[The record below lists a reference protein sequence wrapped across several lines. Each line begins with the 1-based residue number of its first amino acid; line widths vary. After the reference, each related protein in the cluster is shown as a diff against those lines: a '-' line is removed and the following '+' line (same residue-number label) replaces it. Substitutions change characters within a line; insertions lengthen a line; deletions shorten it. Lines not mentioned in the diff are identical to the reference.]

1 MNEPDADDVARGVR
15 DALAEDVGTG
25 DLTAAL
31 IPRDSSARASIVV
44 REPAVLCGAAWVDES
59 FRQLDPEIRVHWRFE
74 DGARCAAG
82 DIVCTLEGHAR
93 SLLTGER
100 TALNFLQT
108 LSATATVTA
117 RFCDIVAGTSAKI
130 LDTRKTLPGL
140 RVAQKYAVRCGGGN
154 NHRLGLFD
162 AVLIKENHVAA
173 SKSILDAVARA
184 TQLSPGAFIEVEI
197 ETLDQLH
204 EALETGA
211 SRLLLDNFTPQMLR
225 EAVSLRNAHPSQ
237 RKLLESSG
245 GITLENV
252 REYAETGVDMISIG
266 GLTKNVQA
274 IDFSML
280 FD

>member
-1 MNEPDADDVARGVR
+1 MNETESEDIRRSVR
-15 DALAEDVGTG
+15 EALAEDVGRG

-31 IPRDSSARASIVV
+31 IPRDALATASIVL
-44 REPAVLCGAAWVDES
+44 REPAVLCGTAWADEA
-59 FRQLDPEIRVHWRFE
+59 FRQLDPTIVTTWHCS
-74 DGARCAAG
+74 DGAACESDA
-82 DIVCTLEGHAR
+82 IVCSLSGPAR
-93 SLLTGER
+93 PLLTGER

-117 RFCDIVAGTSAKI
+117 KYCEAVAGTRAVI

-140 RVAQKYAVRCGGGN
+140 RIAQKYAVRCGGGS
-154 NHRLGLFD
+154 NHRVGLYD

-173 SKSILDAVARA
+173 SKSIRDAVARA
-184 TQLSPGAFIEVEI
+184 TQLSPSAFIEVEI
-197 ETLDQLH
+197 ETFEQLS

-211 SRLLLDNFTPQMLR
+211 SRLLLDNFTPDMLI
-225 EAVSLRNAHPSQ
+225 EAVRLRDAHRQ
-237 RKLLESSG
+237 HRKLLEASG
-245 GITLENV
+245 GINLENV

-266 GLTKNVQA
+266 SLTKNVTA

>member
-1 MNEPDADDVARGVR
+1 MNEPDASDVARSVR
-15 DALAEDVGTG
+15 DALAEDVGKG

-31 IPRDSSARASIVV
+31 IPRESTARASIVV
-44 REPAVLCGAAWVDES
+44 REPAVLCGAAWVDET
-59 FRQLDPEIRVHWRFE
+59 FRQLDPEIVIQWRFD
-74 DGARCAAG
+74 DGARCDAG
-82 DIVCTLEGHAR
+82 DVVCTLEGHAR

-108 LSATATVTA
+108 LSATATSTA
-117 RFCDIVAGTSAKI
+117 RFCDAVAGTDAKI

-184 TQLSPGAFIEVEI
+184 TQLSPSAFIEVEI
-197 ETLDQLH
+197 ETLDQLQ

-225 EAVSLRNAHPSQ
+225 EALKLRDAHAAQ
-237 RKLLESSG
+237 RKLLEASG